1 VSSNSQP
8 RQFEFLKELARGG
21 FGSVYL
27 VMVHHKSGFSHVA
40 AVKLLHSKW
49 TDNEEISCRMRD
61 EARLLGLLRHRN
73 IVHVMDLTSIDD
85 RTAIVMEH
93 LDSVDL
99 KTIITSLRKDGD
111 ILPVRAALEVAAA
124 TCSAL
129 DAAFNRPPHEKAEPL
144 HVVHRDIKPSNIM
157 VDDAGLVKVCD
168 FGVARAEFADRESE
182 THQLQFGSVDYMA
195 PERLL
200 FEAEGAPSDIYSMGC
215 TLFEMLCG
223 EKLGRAKR
231 VSNDHATFLT
241 DRLSFMRGNRSISGR
256 GPAALEDLMHRILA
270 FEAEDRPEAGPLA
283 KELREFARS
292 IPEGA
297 IAVWAED
304 EIPRMLKAKD
314 PSQKSGSS
322 FVGRHID
329 EDVTRAHPMSE
340 EETRVNPLAE
350 SLPPLEPA
358 PRSNLKLPELDL
370 PPNASPQPTSPNN
383 RPKPAAVPRPRKSS
397 SVTRSTTAIDV
408 FDEMLG
414 ILGNLLLPKD
424 GPSWVSIVIGPPL
437 FFAMGLVL
445 SSFVLMPFLQLV
457 AWVMTTTGLGES
469 SSGIGDFHQRY
480 LITGGVAFE
489 IPLFLMLLN
498 QTRVVYASTL
508 ARHRVLLLGLS
519 MLLAWWAT
527 PRIDLASVI
536 PLGIWIW
543 MLFEVGIRGSRSESG
558 GD

>member
-1 VSSNSQP
+1 MSTSPQS

-27 VMVHHKSGFSHVA
+27 VMVHHRSGFSHIA

-93 LDSVDL
+93 LDAVDL
-99 KTIITSLRKDGD
+99 KTIIATLRNDGD

-124 TCSAL
+124 TCAAL

-157 VDDAGLVKVCD
+157 VDDSGLVKVCD

-231 VSNDHATFLT
+231 VSNDHQTFLT

-270 FEAEDRPEAGPLA
+270 FEAAERPEAGPLA

-292 IPEGA
+292 IQETS
-297 IAVWAED
+297 IAEWAED
-304 EIPRMLKAKD
+304 EIPRMLQAKD
-314 PSQKSGSS
+314 ATPPSGSS

-329 EDVTRAHPMSE
+329 EDVTRAHPINE
-340 EETRVNPLAE
+340 EETRINSLPE
-350 SLPPLEPA
+350 SLPPPETPPA
-358 PRSNLKLPELDL
+358 SANRPNLDL
-370 PPNASPQPTSPNN
+370 LPDPKSQPPPPIN
-383 RPKPAAVPRPRKSS
+383 RPTPPQAPRPRKSS
-397 SVTRSTTAIDV
+397 SVTRSTTAVDV

-424 GPSWVSIVIGPPL
+424 GPSWISIVIGPPL

-445 SSFVLMPFLQLV
+445 SSLVLMPFLQLV
-457 AWVMTTTGLGES
+457 AWVMTLTGLGDGQ
-469 SSGIGDFHQRY
+469 SGIGDFHQRY

-536 PLGIWIW
+536 PLGLWIW
-543 MLFEVGIRGSRSESG
+543 MLFEVGIRGSRPSDP